1 MMMKVKNFNPAMNF
15 ILCEVHVDEK
25 TKSGIYL
32 TDGMSDHW
40 MKVLKTGPKVELI
53 KPGDYV
59 INTMGQGIGM
69 EFEDGTKAVLFQEFS
84 VSATYTPDKDE
95 KQPFY
100 APTPSKVQPESKG
113 MNIIDNPGI
122 DKGPWINEIGEA

>member
-1 MMMKVKNFNPAMNF
+1 MKIKNFKPAMNF
-15 ILCEVHVDEK
+15 ILCKVHVDEK

-40 MKVLKTGPKVELI
+40 MEVLKVGPKVEVI

-59 INTMGQGIGM
+59 INTMGQGTGM
-69 EFEDGTKAVLFQEFS
+69 EFEDGTKAVLFQEFG
-84 VSATYTPDKDE
+84 VSATYTPDKSE

-100 APTPSKVQPESKG
+100 APTPPPVQTHDQG
-113 MNIIDNPGI
+113 RNIIDNPGVE
-122 DKGPWINEIGEA
+122 KGPWINEMGEA